1 MRLIGQV
8 FAVMALMHLLAALLL
23 VGWLAGTDRLNR
35 QRLVAVKD
43 MFAQTIAEEQ
53 QAQQKAADEAA
64 EQAER
69 QAARDRAQ
77 GKGAQSTA
85 EELAE
90 QRTRDELMLRQL
102 ERTRRELEDLRRNLH
117 ISRMRMERQ
126 QQDLVEAQQAV
137 EAKAKQIKDRLNEEG
152 FQKAVALY
160 QTMPPKQ
167 VKEHFLQLVTQDK
180 LEQVVTY
187 LEAMEPRKAANVLRE
202 FKTDQEV
209 AHAVQLTERLR
220 GRGSD
225 LVADLKDIVG

>member
-1 MRLIGQV
+1 MRLIGQI
-8 FAVMALMHLLAALLL
+8 FAVMALMHLLAALVL

-35 QRLVAVKD
+35 QRLVAVKQ
-43 MFAQTIAEEQ
+43 MFAQTITEQ
-53 QAQQKAADEAA
+53 RQADQKAEAEAA

-69 QAARDRAQ
+69 QAARARAE
-77 GKGAQSTA
+77 GKGPQSTA

-90 QRTRDELMLRQL
+90 ERTRDELMLRQL
-102 ERTRRELEDLRRNLH
+102 ERTRRELEDLRRNLQ

-126 QQDLVEAQQAV
+126 QQDLVEAQRAV
-137 EAKAKQIKDRLNEEG
+137 EAKAKQIKQRLNEEG

-167 VKEHFLQLVTQDK
+167 VKEHFLQLVQQEK
-180 LEQVVTY
+180 VEEVVNY

-202 FKTDQEV
+202 FKTDQEIT
-209 AHAVQLTERLR
+209 HAVRLTERLR